1 MFLDKEEE
9 VVYYDPCES
18 PEELG
23 NLDGVTGLPGDQSV
37 EVRRLSRQCQRLESQ
52 RGRICARRACLRNRQ
67 VGVLGG
73 GQLSFPSPSRDSSYG
88 KLEVLKGRLST
99 NTVINFLCVYIAISG
114 YK

>member
-23 NLDGVTGLPGDQSV
+23 ALDGVTGLPGDRSV

-67 VGVLGG
+67 VGVPGRL
-73 GQLSFPSPSRDSSYG
+73 LSCPSPSRDSSCG

-99 NTVINFLCVYIAISG
+99 NTVINFLSVYIAISG